1 MFGDVSQARTNAA
14 MLLLMIATTSSHTC
28 TKPILCLQT
37 INLYCIAIAINKKE
51 QRQIKVVKPKK
62 HKACPT
68 RLSLPLSCFYVV
80 QFVEPLRARARMI
93 TTARL
98 FFLYCFCNINVKVFY
113 QF

>member
-1 MFGDVSQARTNAA
+1 MIGDAFQTRTKAKHRYKCSLHFPKATITQNP
-14 MLLLMIATTSSHTC
+14 LLC
-28 TKPILCLQT
+28 YKT
-37 INLYCIAIAINKKE
+37 INLYNIAIAINKKE

-98 FFLYCFCNINVKVFY
+98 FFLY
-113 QF
+113 